1 MVRVLLK
8 ANFFVIT
15 ASKILIRS
23 TIYTKT
29 NFTDFGVG
37 MDSIKVVLIC
47 LILGFLLTSVAAP
60 ISPDKLIDGTRLRWN
75 NVTSVQNERY
85 SENGSQWYTYKITI
99 EGSKPANSASKKT
112 IIEKNEL
119 LNFRWKMDSIVD
131 NAKLIFKVGASEQRS
146 CNATNWEDDLASI
159 QVGLGDEI
167 QWNFM
172 NLNPNEN
179 VQAWIAIAP
188 EGKRA
193 IEIPTPSIPE
203 TPSGPD
209 RGYTNQPCSFSTNS
223 LDSSEDID
231 YQFEFDGNPSN
242 LTEEAKDT
250 KIWASPGQK
259 RVRAKAINKQGKASN
274 WSKPKP
280 VVIFEQ
286 INVTDH
292 LQDTINNHTSYAEL
306 VLLND
311 QIDVDEMTISE
322 KNNITIIS
330 SNGNKFKLA
339 GSVVK
344 NRVRIVNSNNI
355 SIQKTIILNPG
366 GEGIKLDNSHYCTIS
381 NNEIEFGK
389 GKAGISISGNNNNIK
404 ENILENVSGKC
415 SGYSEGI
422 SLEKGENNKIADNI
436 IKRQNNCLINSYLLN
451 TSGPFEIGVSNLPEF
466 PIQLYIGY
474 MDPKCICVWN
484 RNGKINCAPTNHPE
498 NKFTLVE
505 ASEENPSVLDRIVWS
520 TLQGSDQQ

>member
-23 TIYTKT
+23 TIYTTT

-47 LILGFLLTSVAAP
+47 LILGFLLTSIAAP

-75 NVTSVQNERY
+75 NVTSVQNEGY
-85 SENGSQWYTYKITI
+85 SENDSDWYTYKITI

-112 IIEKNEL
+112 IIEENEL

-131 NAKLIFKVGASEQRS
+131 DAKLIFKVGASEQRS

-159 QVGLGDEI
+159 QVGPGDEI

-209 RGYTNQPCSFSTNS
+209 RGYTNQSYLFTTNIIGS
-223 LDSSEDID
+223 GEDLD
-231 YQFEFDGNPSN
+231 YQFEWDGTPVNQAEDAQGN
-242 LTEEAKDT
+242 KTWT
-250 KIWASPGQK
+250 TPGQK
-259 RVRAKAINKQGKASN
+259 KVRVRAINNQGIASD
-274 WSKPKP
+274 WSKPR
-280 VVIFEQ
+280 VVIIIDQ

-292 LQDTINNHTSYAEL
+292 LRDAIMDHISYAEF
-306 VLLND
+306 VLQND
-311 QIDVDEMTISE
+311 QNDIGELSIIG
-322 KNNITIIS
+322 KNNISIIS
-330 SNGNKFKLA
+330 RNGNKFKLA
-339 GSVVK
+339 GQAVQNKIKAINSK
-344 NRVRIVNSNNI
+344 NINI
-355 SIQKTIILNPG
+355 SRIAISNSG
-366 GEGIKLDNSHYCTIS
+366 GIGIKLDNCHYCTIS
-381 NNEIEFGK
+381 DNEINFGQ
-389 GKAGISISGNNNNIK
+389 GKAGISISGNNNIIK
-404 ENILENVSGKC
+404 DNILENVTGTC
-415 SGYSEGI
+415 SDYSEGI
-422 SLEKGENNKIADNI
+422 SIEQGQNNTILNNT
-436 IKRQNNCLINSYLLN
+436 IKRKENCRINSYLLN
-451 TSGPFEIGVSNLPEF
+451 TSGPFKIEVSNLHEF
-466 PIQLYIGY
+466 PMQLYIGY
-474 MDPKCICVWN
+474 IDPKSICVWYKS
-484 RNGKINCAPTNHPE
+484 GSIICAPPDNPRKT
-498 NKFTLVE
+498 FTF
-505 ASEENPSVLDRIVWS
+505 ATIGEEDQGIEGPVIWS
-520 TLQGSDQQ
+520 TYSGRN